1 MTLGVSAFYKFVRL
15 PHFASLRQPLRELCA
30 RHGIRGTILL
40 APEGINGTLAGE
52 REALAQT
59 MSAIRRHSEFSDL
72 ESQETCAEQLPFARL
87 KVRLKKEIVTL
98 GFPGADPTQ
107 RAGIYVAPEDW
118 NALISDPDVLVIDTR
133 NSFEIMAGTFEH
145 AIDPGTRSFGEFPA
159 FADQHLAN
167 HKQRKIAMFC
177 TGGIRCEKATS
188 YLLGQGFDR
197 VYHLKGGILKYL
209 EAVPSDQSLWRG
221 RCFVFDERVTLGQ
234 GLTPG
239 NGPAVS
245 EAAKS

>member
-72 ESQETCAEQLPFARL
+72 ESQESCAEQLPFARL

-209 EAVPSDQSLWRG
+209 EVVPPDQSLWHG

>member
-59 MSAIRRHSEFSDL
+59 MSAIRRHSEFFDL
-72 ESQETCAEQLPFARL
+72 ESQESCAEQLPFARL

-133 NSFEIMAGTFEH
+133 NSIEIMAGTFEH

>member
-15 PHFASLRQPLRELCA
+15 PHFASLRQPLRQLCA
-30 RHGIRGTILL
+30 SHGIRGTILL

-52 REALAQT
+52 REALTQT
-59 MSAIRRHSEFSDL
+59 MRAIRCHSEFSDL
-72 ESQETCAEQLPFARL
+72 ESKESSAEQMPFARL

-118 NALISDPDVLVIDTR
+118 NALISDPEVLVIDSR
-133 NSFEIMAGTFEH
+133 NSFEVMAGTFEH

-159 FADQHLAN
+159 FAEHHLAS

-197 VYHLKGGILKYL
+197 VYHLRGGILKYL
-209 EAVPSDQSLWRG
+209 EVVPPDQSLWHG
-221 RCFVFDERVTLGQ
+221 RCFVFDERETLGH
-234 GLTPG
+234 GLTIA
-239 NGPAVS
+239 NDPAVS
-245 EAAKS
+245 KAAKA